1 MSPRTAEGAAPT
13 APSSDSPS
21 EKSTRRIYLSRNAHK
36 REALARRAAFD
47 SLGAERESVHGH
59 EPRSGGGGGRVAGA
73 ESLLLAPGT
82 SARDAWVS
90 WLAPVFADNDSC
102 YFTGTYSDDYG
113 IPNGLMN
120 QRNVFKDWKRFL
132 ESFGWDGQFIVAV
145 EQHRWRDVL
154 HLHAILAGPMTD
166 DQRAWIRTAWACDR
180 GHARSLPV
188 QDGCASYVTKYAL
201 KHDSDAFDWRL
212 S

>member
-1 MSPRTAEGAAPT
+1 VE
-13 APSSDSPS
+13 
-21 EKSTRRIYLSRNAHK
+21 
-36 REALARRAAFD
+36 
-47 SLGAERESVHGH
+47 
-59 EPRSGGGGGRVAGA
+59 
-73 ESLLLAPGT
+73 
-82 SARDAWVS
+82 

-132 ESFGWDGQFIVAV
+132 ESFAWDGQFIVAV

-166 DQRAWIRTAWACDR
+166 DQRAWIKTAWACDR